1 MLSYFFAAKTEPQNA
16 TAHPVISNLSDE
28 WVEVERETE
37 SFPTAFSKSLKEIEY
52 SKKNSLGNSSHEIFK
67 GKHKLNNSTHF
78 VKHNDNE
85 AMIYCESFMGHLY
98 EMLLLYGVGRSYP
111 RYNENYQSI
120 ASSSRELA
128 GFETFKDKPLTKE
141 QLDDPVFR
149 ERFIRILNAFF
160 IFREDDGHAGNITT
174 NLKIFDADCA
184 LWGGTYHDEPVGT
197 YLIKGGRPNVDGY
210 IRDPAIAFN
219 LIDKDGK
226 REGEQDILTF
236 PNLKHVNPWYFASR
250 TNYASSYVTNNPWR
264 PEEVELVQGLQS
276 EEALEICFEQY
287 LDMLL
292 DICIRF
298 PYLAA
303 LHIPGH
309 LKVPNQE
316 QTIVDMYCKLITLIY
331 EEFFEVLTHMPSF
344 HHFLETKSTCVLA
357 RILTNCFI
365 RNDRLEKEK
374 QDVHPSFHEQME
386 KAKITPGSIIQ
397 RFNRIVETLN
407 NKVSMT
413 FTESV
418 EIKSIDT
425 SQDDFLEEFSV
436 IPSME
441 TIIKSE
447 ALTKI
452 DLISPEYAREL
463 IKHTSELAM
472 EIRKMEEEAGIEEWE
487 LYAESPAELQNKNR
501 LTL

>member
-1 MLSYFFAAKTEPQNA
+1 MWSYFFGAPKTETQT
-16 TAHPVISNLSDE
+16 TAVVSNKLSKD
-28 WVEVERETE
+28 WIQITRETNIPPTSFSE
-37 SFPTAFSKSLKEIEY
+37 SIDAIKY
-52 SKKNSLGNSSHEIFK
+52 NKKNCLGNSSHEVFE
-67 GKHKLNNSTHF
+67 GKHKLDNSTHF

-120 ASSSRELA
+120 AASSRELS

-184 LWGGTYHDEPVGT
+184 LWGGTYHDEPLGT

-210 IRDPAIAFN
+210 IRDPAAAFN

-264 PEEVELVQGLQS
+264 AEDVELVQGLQS

-287 LDMLL
+287 LEMLL

-309 LKVPNQE
+309 LNVPDQE
-316 QTIVDMYCKLITLIY
+316 QTIVDMYCKLNTLIY

-344 HHFLETKSTCVLA
+344 HHFLETKSTSILA
-357 RILTNCFI
+357 KVLTNCFI
-365 RNDRLEKEK
+365 RNDRLEKKK
-374 QDVHPSFHEQME
+374 QSVHASFHEQME

-418 EIKSIDT
+418 ELKSIDT

-436 IPSME
+436 IPSEE

-452 DLISPEYAREL
+452 DLISTEYAKEL
-463 IKHTSELAM
+463 IMHTANLAL
-472 EIRKMEEEAGIEEWE
+472 EIQTLEEEAGIEEWE
-487 LYAESPAELQNKNR
+487 LYAEPADKLQNGNR
-501 LTL
+501 LR